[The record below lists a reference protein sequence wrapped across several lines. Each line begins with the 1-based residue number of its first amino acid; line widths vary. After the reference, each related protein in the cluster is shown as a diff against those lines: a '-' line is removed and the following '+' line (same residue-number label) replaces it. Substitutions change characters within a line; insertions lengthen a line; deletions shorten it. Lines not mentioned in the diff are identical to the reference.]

1 MKIVSLICARGGSKK
16 LPGKNIRLFAGKPLI
31 AHAINV
37 IKRTKLIDRIIV
49 STDSNQIA
57 SVAKNYGAEVPF
69 VRPQELSNDNSPEW
83 LVWQHAIEYLKKTDN
98 YEPDI
103 LIVVPTTAP
112 LRIPK
117 DLKNCIDEYKNNN
130 YDLVVTVTDSH
141 RNPYFNMV
149 KENKD
154 KTVNLVLEN
163 KNSINRRQDAPLI
176 YDMTTV
182 AYVMNPKYLKKSNG
196 LFEGRV
202 GYVHV
207 PIERAIDIDS
217 ALDFKIAEY
226 IISLKDIK

>member
-1 MKIVSLICARGGSKK
+1 MKIASLICARGGSKK
-16 LPGKNIRLFAGKPLI
+16 LPGKNIRLLDGKPLI

-49 STDSNQIA
+49 STDSDEIA
-57 SVAKNYGAEVPF
+57 SVARHYGAEVPF
-69 VRPQELSNDNSPEW
+69 IRPQELSRDNSPEW
-83 LVWQHAIEYLKKTDN
+83 HVWQHAIEHLKKTDE

-117 DLKNCIDEYKNNN
+117 DLKNCIDKYKDNN

-154 KTVNLVLEN
+154 KTVELVLPN
-163 KNSINRRQDAPLI
+163 KNSINRRQDAPVI

-182 AYVMNPKYLKKSNG
+182 AYVMSPKYLKKSNG

-207 PIERAIDIDS
+207 PTERAIDIDS
-217 ALDFKIAEY
+217 AFDFKMAEY
-226 IISLKDIK
+226 IISLKDDN